1 MKGRLSSTIWILIL
15 SNLAAM
21 GAVLWLG
28 YSAGTWARVPLI
40 DAFGAS
46 TEAGYRLLGALLV
59 VVVSVGALF
68 LVLGNRV
75 VKPVKELA
83 ELSEKVVNGDYRA
96 RADVDS
102 ADDFALIA
110 ENLGRSSEKAS
121 KLAVSQATL
130 EELQSRVNEFLA
142 VSGQVARGDL
152 TLRGKAAGDALGGVV
167 DSVNTI
173 LDDFTQVVERARIAA
188 LEVSSSASHILACS
202 GQTSVGAAQQEQA
215 IGNTSAAVR
224 EIAVSMKQVSED
236 AGASAEAARRAL
248 EVAEQGHR
256 AVCDTHEGVQ
266 GVCASVQGTLGRIQS
281 LRSRSLG
288 IEEKFRVVHEITEQ
302 THMLA
307 LTSAVEAARAGE
319 AGRGF
324 AVIADELRKFAE
336 RSRNASN
343 EVASFL
349 RTVQAETGEA
359 ASALGEGGREL
370 ETCAQHVDQARQAL
384 EGIAVVVRQSADLCQ
399 AIALASQQQLGNA
412 GTAAQAAEVLSLIAR
427 QTSQSARQSTQ
438 IAEQMGKVSQQLQE
452 ALSQF
457 RTGPAALPAAAPVR
471 AEKLASL
478 RLVAGQGGA
487 RTGA

>member
-1 MKGRLSSTIWILIL
+1 MKGRLSSTIWMLL
-15 SNLAAM
+15 GANCVAM
-21 GAVLWLG
+21 IAVLWLG
-28 YSAGTWARVPLI
+28 YSAGAWARVPML
-40 DAFGAS
+40 DAWGVS
-46 TEAGYRLLGALLV
+46 TEAGFRLLAAGLV
-59 VVVSVGALF
+59 IILSLAGLF
-68 LVLGNRV
+68 HVTVNRV
-75 VKPVKELA
+75 ATPVKELA
-83 ELSEKVVNGDYRA
+83 EFSERLVNGDYRA

-102 ADDFALIA
+102 EDDFSVIA
-110 ENLGRSSEKAS
+110 ENLNRSSEKAA
-121 KLAVSQATL
+121 KLAASQEAL
-130 EELQSRVNEFLA
+130 EALQGSVAEFLA
-142 VSGQVARGDL
+142 LSNQIARGDL
-152 TLRGKAAGDALGGVV
+152 SLRGKVTGDALGSVV
-167 DSVNTI
+167 DSINSI
-173 LDDFTQVVERARIAA
+173 LNDFAQVVERARSAA
-188 LEVSSSASHILACS
+188 LEVSAGAHHIQAFSEQVSSSAVRQDL
-202 GQTSVGAAQQEQA
+202 E
-215 IGNTSAAVR
+215 IGNTSSAAK
-224 EIAVSMKQVSED
+224 EMAASMKHVSD
-236 AGASAEAARRAL
+236 HAGASAEAARRAL

-266 GVCASVQGTLGRIQS
+266 GVRASVQGTLGRIQS

-302 THMLA
+302 TNMLA

-370 ETCAQHVDQARQAL
+370 ETCAQHVEQARQAL
-384 EGIAVVVRQSADLCQ
+384 EGIAVMVRQSAELCQ
-399 AIALASQQQLGNA
+399 AIGPASQQQQGNA

-438 IAEQMGKVSQQLQE
+438 IAEQMGRVSQQLQE

-457 RTGPAALPAAAPVR
+457 RTGPAALPAAVPPRGEKPAP
-471 AEKLASL
+471 L
-478 RLVAGQGGA
+478 RLVGGQGGA
-487 RTGA
+487 RS

>member
-15 SNLAAM
+15 ANFVAM

-28 YSAGTWARVPLI
+28 YSAGAWARVPLI

-83 ELSEKVVNGDYRA
+83 DFSEKVVNGDYRA

-102 ADDFALIA
+102 ADDFGLIA
-110 ENLGRSSEKAS
+110 ENFNRSSEKVS
-121 KLAVSQATL
+121 KLVVSQEAL
-130 EELQSRVNEFLA
+130 EALQRSVTEFLA
-142 VSGQVARGDL
+142 LTSQIARGDL
-152 TLRGKAAGDALGGVV
+152 SLRGKATSDALGNVV
-167 DSVNTI
+167 ESVNCI
-173 LDDFTQVVERARIAA
+173 LDNFAQVVERAHNAA
-188 LEVSSSASHILACS
+188 IEVSASASQILASS
-202 GQTSVGAAQQEQA
+202 GQMSTGAARQDQE
-215 IGNTSAAVR
+215 ITNTSAAAK
-224 EIAVSMKQVSED
+224 EMTVSMKQVSND

-248 EVAEQGHR
+248 DAAEQGHR
-256 AVCDTHEGVQ
+256 AVRDTLESVQ
-266 GVCASVQGTLGRIQS
+266 GVRASVQGTLGRMQS

-288 IEEKFRVVHEITEQ
+288 IDEKFRVVHEITEQ
-302 THMLA
+302 TNMLA

-336 RSRNASN
+336 RSRGATN
-343 EVASFL
+343 EIGSFL

-359 ASALGEGGREL
+359 AAALGEGGRQL
-370 ETCAQHVDQARQAL
+370 ETCAQLVDQARQAL
-384 EGIAVVVRQSADLCQ
+384 ESIAVAVRQSAELAQ
-399 AIALASQQQLGNA
+399 AIALASQQQQGSA
-412 GTAAQAAEVLSLIAR
+412 ESVAQAAEVLSLITR
-427 QTSQSARQSTQ
+427 QTLQGARQSTQ
-438 IAEQMGKVSQQLQE
+438 IAEQMAKLSQQLNE

-457 RTGPAALPAAAPVR
+457 RTSPAPAPVR
-471 AEKLASL
+471 SEKPASL

-487 RTGA
+487 RS

>member
-15 SNLAAM
+15 TNLAAM

-28 YSAGTWARVPLI
+28 YSAGAWARVPLI

-83 ELSEKVVNGDYRA
+83 DFSEKVVNGDYRA

-110 ENLGRSSEKAS
+110 ENLNRSSEKAS
-121 KLAVSQATL
+121 KLVVSQEAL
-130 EELQSRVNEFLA
+130 EALQHSVNEFLA
-142 VSGQVARGDL
+142 VASQAARGDL
-152 TLRGKAAGDALGGVV
+152 TQRGKATSDAMGSVV
-167 DSVNTI
+167 DSVNCI
-173 LDDFTQVVERARIAA
+173 LDNFTQVVERAHNAA
-188 LEVSSSASHILACS
+188 LEVSSSASQILASS
-202 GQTSVGAAQQEQA
+202 GQISSGAAQQEQA
-215 IGNTSAAVR
+215 ISNTSAAVK
-224 EIAVSMKQVSED
+224 EMAASLKQVSSD

-256 AVCDTHEGVQ
+256 AVHDSLEGMQ
-266 GVCASVQGTLGRIQS
+266 GARASVQGTLGRMQS
-281 LRSRSLG
+281 LHSRALG

-302 THMLA
+302 TNMLA
-307 LTSAVEAARAGE
+307 LASAVEAARAGE
-319 AGRGF
+319 TGRGF

-336 RSRNASN
+336 RSRSATN
-343 EVASFL
+343 EIGSFL

-359 ASALGEGGREL
+359 AAALGEGGRGL
-370 ETCAQHVDQARQAL
+370 ETCAQLVDQARQAL
-384 EGIAVVVRQSADLCQ
+384 EGIAVVVRQSAELAQ
-399 AIALASQQQLGNA
+399 ASGLASQQQQGNA
-412 GTAAQAAEVLSLIAR
+412 GSAAQAAEVLSLIAR
-427 QTSQSARQSTQ
+427 QTSQGARQSTQ
-438 IAEQMGKVSQQLQE
+438 IAEQMGKLTQQLDE

-457 RTGPAALPAAAPVR
+457 RAGPAPAPVR
-471 AEKLASL
+471 SEKPASL

-487 RTGA
+487 RS